1 MATLDQL
8 SAALVNAYKAG
19 DVEAAR
25 TLAAEIKRLRTTA
38 NPNEFAFDPARDMSG
53 GQRFLAGMGKSVVD
67 TARGIGQAI
76 GLTDRGDV
84 AESRRLDAPLMK
96 TGAGTAGNIT
106 GSVLTMLPTAFIPG
120 AATLPGAAAIGGM
133 TGLLAPSVSTEET
146 LKNAG
151 IGAAAA
157 PAAIMLGRGLAAGYQ
172 GAKGLVEPFYKSGQ
186 DRIAARV
193 LQSSAT
199 DAAKA
204 SAALK
209 NAKPLVP
216 GSSPTVAQV
225 ANDPGLAQLERTLL
239 NNPEM
244 AGPLQSRFAE
254 QRAAR
259 AKALSDIAGTDEYYN
274 AIKEGRKVFAKEDYA
289 KALEQPIDLQMA
301 KAIAPQF
308 ESLMG
313 RPSIKNA
320 QKVAQDLA
328 RESDIALNDFTSLQ
342 GLDWLKKALDN
353 QISKAGQPGS
363 SIGKGELK
371 ALVQTKDDLLNTI
384 EALAPGYKE
393 ANASFAQM
401 SKQVNAMDVARAL
414 QDKLYKPGSEYGSA
428 REMADAYKTA
438 LSNAVESVKKPTG
451 MNMALSDVMPTA
463 DVAALEN
470 IARDLARK
478 QFAEGA
484 GRAVGSPTAQ
494 NMASQNAL
502 RRFLGPTGLPESW
515 AENTM
520 LGTLL
525 GRPIQFAA
533 KAAEPRIQNRLAELL
548 LNPEEAAKMMA
559 MQQSLP
565 ISSRI
570 GMQSQPFL
578 TSGSLGLLMSNRAQ

>member
-8 SAALVNAYKAG
+8 SAALVNADKAG
-19 DVEAAR
+19 DVQAAR
-25 TLAAEIKRLRTTA
+25 TLAAEINRLRTTA
-38 NPNEFAFDPARDMSG
+38 NPNEFAFDPARDMSKP
-53 GQRFLAGMGKSVVD
+53 QQFFAAMGKSVAD

-76 GLTDRGDV
+76 GVTDRGDV

-106 GSVLTMLPTAFIPG
+106 GSVLSLLPTAFIPG
-120 AATLPGAAAIGGM
+120 AATLPGAAAIGGA
-133 TGLLAPSVSTEET
+133 TGLLAPSESTEET
-146 LKNAG
+146 LKNTG
-151 IGAAAA
+151 IGALAA
-157 PAAIMLGRGLAAGYQ
+157 PAAIMLGRSLAAGYQ

-193 LQSSAT
+193 LNASAT
-199 DAAKA
+199 DPAKA

-216 GSSPTVAQV
+216 GSNPTVAQ
-225 ANDPGLAQLERTLL
+225 AAGDPGLAQLERTLL

-244 AGPLQSRFAE
+244 AGPLQTRFAE

-259 AKALSDIAGTDEYYN
+259 SQALGDIAGTDEYYN

-301 KAIAPQF
+301 KAIAPQL

-353 QISKAGQPGS
+353 QISKAKLPGS
-363 SIGKGELK
+363 SIGKAELE
-371 ALVQTKDDLLNTI
+371 AITQTKDDLLNTI
-384 EALAPGYKE
+384 EALAPGYRD
-393 ANASFAQM
+393 ANDSFAKM
-401 SKQVNAMDVARAL
+401 SKQVNSMDVARAL
-414 QDKLYKPGSEYGSA
+414 QDKLYKAGSEYGSA
-428 REMADAYKTA
+428 REMGDAYKAA
-438 LSNAVESVKKPTG
+438 LSNAVESVKKQTG
-451 MNMALSDVMPTA
+451 MNKSLSEIMPTA
-463 DVAALEN
+463 DIQALEN
-470 IARDLARK
+470 IARDISRK

-484 GRAVGSPTAQ
+484 GRATGSPTAQ
-494 NMASQNAL
+494 NMASQNML
-502 RRFLGPTGLPESW
+502 RRLLGPTGMPESW

-520 LGTLL
+520 LQTLM
-525 GRPIQFAA
+525 RPLQFAA
-533 KAAEPRIQNRLAELL
+533 KAGEPRIQNRLAELL
-548 LNPEEAAKMMA
+548 LDPAEAQRMMA
-559 MQQSLP
+559 LQELLP
-565 ISSRI
+565 MSARI
-570 GMQSQPFL
+570 GMGAQPFIPAA
-578 TSGSLGLLMSNRAQ
+578 SMGLLTSNRAQ